1 MKRTVRAMRVALWIG
16 AVALAAA
23 SASGGE
29 SAERTLD
36 RLQSW
41 LDGAD
46 RLSGRFEQ
54 QLVSDAFG
62 EDIVEHGRLFITRPG
77 MMRWEYDDPE
87 RKLALV
93 RGDETLLFLEEDE
106 QLIRG
111 MLDPEE
117 SALTRLLAGTDPL
130 AALFDV
136 AAAEV
141 DGRGIEGLSLTPR
154 GGSRAVEEVVL
165 SVRKRDGA
173 IVAAE
178 ILDPAGN
185 RMRYRFP
192 DLSRNEPFPA
202 DTFRFSPPPG
212 TEILDGD

>member
-1 MKRTVRAMRVALWIG
+1 MLRIGRFAIWIVAVGTWLG
-16 AVALAAA
+16 AA
-23 SASGGE
+23 SAGE
-29 SAERTLD
+29 SAARTLD
-36 RLQSW
+36 RLQTW

-62 EDIVEHGRLFITRPG
+62 EDIVEYGRLFITRPG
-77 MMRWEYDDPE
+77 MMRWEYEDPE

-93 RGDETLLFLEEDE
+93 RGDETMLFLEEDE

-111 MLDPEE
+111 MVDPEE
-117 SALTRLLAGTDPL
+117 STLTRLLAGTERVDALFEVSAADVSGRGL
-130 AALFDV
+130 AAL
-136 AAAEV
+136 
-141 DGRGIEGLSLTPR
+141 RLTPR
-154 GGSRAVEEVVL
+154 RLSEAVEEVVL
-165 SVRKRDGA
+165 TVRTKDGA

-178 ILDPAGN
+178 VLDPAGN

-192 DLSRNEPFPA
+192 DLARNERFPA

-212 TEILDGD
+212 TEILDGE